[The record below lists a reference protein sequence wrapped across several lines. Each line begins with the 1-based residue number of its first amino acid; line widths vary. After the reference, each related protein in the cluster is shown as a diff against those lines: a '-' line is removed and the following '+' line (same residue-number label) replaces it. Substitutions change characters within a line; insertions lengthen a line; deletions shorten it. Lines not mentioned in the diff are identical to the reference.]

1 MTEAAEVSLSLS
13 LAADARARPDSL
25 VVVFFLMYMC
35 LFLYNESLCLANA
48 SGLSRHRWLSRVL
61 RCAVYCYS

>member
-25 VVVFFLMYMC
+25 VVVFF
-35 LFLYNESLCLANA
+35 
-48 SGLSRHRWLSRVL
+48 
-61 RCAVYCYS
+61 